1 MSKSEKHNFCN
12 NSVKLNA
19 RNVITAIGFLIANEY
34 LIFCGITRL
43 LIKKFFNLHILKNS
57 RNFCDK
63 FKRIPRAHDKLS
75 IKFKEIAV
83 GSKNLTGTAER
94 SNESNV
100 LLDAIRSKLERKQC
114 VYRMIN

>member
-1 MSKSEKHNFCN
+1 MRFSQKCLFTFLTKVGIVLWSKSLLVLLRSRLINY
-12 NSVKLNA
+12 VKLNA

-83 GSKNLTGTAER
+83 GSKNL
-94 SNESNV
+94 V
-100 LLDAIRSKLERKQC
+100 
-114 VYRMIN
+114 